1 MSTKPSRAVAALLR
15 AERLVTAA
23 GLAAG
28 CLAMAVAACVGLFQV
43 LTRFVLQEPAT
54 WSEPMIRMLLIWMA
68 YLGLAA
74 AVRAGSLISVDLLY
88 RMARGRARRLLQA
101 AIAIATFALLAVL
114 FWFGIDLVW
123 RVRFQNL
130 AGLEI
135 PISYAYAAVPTGAL
149 VSMLAV
155 AAHFFDPRREELETA
170 V

>member
-1 MSTKPSRAVAALLR
+1 MSAEPSRAVAALLR

-28 CLAMAVAACVGLFQV
+28 CLAMSLAACVGLFQV

-74 AVRAGSLISVDLLY
+74 AVRAGSLVSVDLLY
-88 RMARGRARRLLQA
+88 RLARGRARRLLQA

-135 PISYAYAAVPTGAL
+135 PISYAYAAIPTGAL

>member
-1 MSTKPSRAVAALLR
+1 MSAEPSRAVAALLR

-43 LTRFVLQEPAT
+43 VTRFVLQEPAT

-74 AVRAGSLISVDLLY
+74 AVRAGALVSVDLLY
-88 RMARGRARRLLQA
+88 RLARGRARRLLEA

-149 VSMLAV
+149 VAMLAV